1 MLILDVFDMYL
12 NISVANKLEKSL
24 KYKIYT
30 SFWVQLTIEVVVE
43 WEGGREKWGHSISIR
58 RILNLCEK
66 VFFPLILVICLI

>member
-30 SFWVQLTIEVVVE
+30 SFWVQLTIEVGCGV
-43 WEGGREKWGHSISIR
+43 GGR
-58 RILNLCEK
+58 
-66 VFFPLILVICLI
+66 